1 MIRDEDLDQNE
12 EDLDQHEEPAADDL
26 EETAPAGGSGTLGF
40 VGGLVVGALLG
51 AGIALLLAPAR
62 GEIMRR
68 RLKRGGRAA
77 RRRARAELDDFQG
90 DVRREMR
97 RRRRQPS

>member
-12 EDLDQHEEPAADDL
+12 EPVADDL
-26 EETAPAGGSGTLGF
+26 EEAAPAGGSGSLGF

-68 RLKRGGRAA
+68 RLKRR
-77 RRRARAELDDFQG
+77 EL
-90 DVRREMR
+90 R